1 MPVACYDSRGQLSL
15 DILLFSSHSAP
26 SSPFHFFFHSRAFVL
41 ACLYTGHAF
50 PRNGSAYELR
60 ARWEYGWNEISDGSW
75 KTEEPTRTGNRAYI
89 LNLYEFYKTCL
100 PPVSPYRQGVTM
112 LFFSSF
118 SQ

>member
-1 MPVACYDSRGQLSL
+1 MTRAASFPLISFFFPLTLHLV
-15 DILLFSSHSAP
+15 LLFI
-26 SSPFHFFFHSRAFVL
+26 FVFHSRAFVL

-75 KTEEPTRTGNRAYI
+75 KTEEPARTGNRAYI

-100 PPVSPYRQGVTM
+100 PPVTRYRQGVTM